1 VQANYRRDGRAERV
15 DQPPDGPVDFTPGSR
30 SAIGSPET
38 LVTNRG

>member
-1 VQANYRRDGRAERV
+1 MVVPNASTSRRMARG
-15 DQPPDGPVDFTPGSR
+15 DFTPGSR